1 MPSSC
6 TLRLFHRG
14 IAELAAV
21 GLQGESSAPGEQFM
35 AENSVRVEHVVLAQ
49 VDGVVVLDDAAHLGL
64 GQVTVFAGYFIPLAF
79 RMDFSKA
86 FPSKLTEPL
95 GRRGMSPM
103 LLSSLKNGISMSYLR
118 PSPSGS

>member
-1 MPSSC
+1 
-6 TLRLFHRG
+6 
-14 IAELAAV
+14 
-21 GLQGESSAPGEQFM
+21 M

-86 FPSKLTEPL
+86 FPSKLTEPS
-95 GRRGMSPM
+95 GRMVRAWMSTM